1 MVDRLPN
8 SEFPDCLA
16 AVVDR
21 GTNLVMSLYRDKSLY
36 IWDISDFDKI
46 GKRRSYL
53 NHSACICA
61 IEVYPQGDG
70 LSLPK
75 GTFITGSSDN
85 TIKIWNLDPS
95 DKIQRNIYS
104 KEVINQIYTDMDFS
118 WLRPK
123 KGNARSENDNGVTAI
138 CISPNGELIAC
149 GDKSGNLRVY
159 DLLNET
165 QEMATIEAHDA
176 EILSLSYTS
185 TQCHWQYLASASRD
199 RLIHIFDINDEFN
212 LVQTIADHSA
222 IVTSVKFVEKPG
234 DAGLYMLSCS
244 ADKSVRFRS
253 GVKCGNAMQFNTFQ
267 HVQTN
272 SKFNDM
278 EIPQSRSTVI
288 TGCQD
293 RQIRSYDIATGKQLL
308 SYKSGEEKDSGMIV
322 NVAID
327 PSGSYLAAAG
337 SDKCIF
343 IHDALTG
350 DRLASLSG
358 HSEMIT
364 GLVFTN
370 DCKRLL
376 SISGDGCI
384 FVWRISNDVVRNM
397 ASKARE
403 KGFEP
408 ELTAD
413 TPVANRR
420 PDRKDEILEDPGS
433 PLSSLQ
439 PSPSFRARKTW
450 SLPQGEDK
458 PSVLQKLESMP
469 LSDVTP
475 TGEGYITPL
484 QPRQAPD
491 GGEKE
496 EEGEGEDEDEEEGE
510 KGEEETIYPPSKK
523 VSPKSINKRRSQFF
537 DVNITP
543 IKVKSTHSSGSEDP
557 PVEEDEP
564 EDEEIQEEDGTP
576 DEEVTC
582 DSFLKHKFSE
592 INDSSL
598 DLTLEESQLS
608 PNSRLRH
615 SMSRRVR
622 SRSPNTMMN
631 GGSTSTTPA
640 QH

>member
-1 MVDRLPN
+1 
-8 SEFPDCLA
+8 
-16 AVVDR
+16 
-21 GTNLVMSLYRDKSLY
+21 
-36 IWDISDFDKI
+36 
-46 GKRRSYL
+46 
-53 NHSACICA
+53 
-61 IEVYPQGDG
+61 
-70 LSLPK
+70 
-75 GTFITGSSDN
+75 
-85 TIKIWNLDPS
+85 
-95 DKIQRNIYS
+95 
-104 KEVINQIYTDMDFS
+104 
-118 WLRPK
+118 
-123 KGNARSENDNGVTAI
+123 
-138 CISPNGELIAC
+138 
-149 GDKSGNLRVY
+149 
-159 DLLNET
+159 
-165 QEMATIEAHDA
+165 
-176 EILSLSYTS
+176 
-185 TQCHWQYLASASRD
+185 
-199 RLIHIFDINDEFN
+199 
-212 LVQTIADHSA
+212 
-222 IVTSVKFVEKPG
+222 
-234 DAGLYMLSCS
+234 
-244 ADKSVRFRS
+244 
-253 GVKCGNAMQFNTFQ
+253 
-267 HVQTN
+267 
-272 SKFNDM
+272 
-278 EIPQSRSTVI
+278 
-288 TGCQD
+288 
-293 RQIRSYDIATGKQLL
+293 
-308 SYKSGEEKDSGMIV
+308 
-322 NVAID
+322 
-327 PSGSYLAAAG
+327 
-337 SDKCIF
+337 
-343 IHDALTG
+343 
-350 DRLASLSG
+350 
-358 HSEMIT
+358 
-364 GLVFTN
+364 
-370 DCKRLL
+370 
-376 SISGDGCI
+376 
-384 FVWRISNDVVRNM
+384 M

-475 TGEGYITPL
+475 TGDGYITPL

-496 EEGEGEDEDEEEGE
+496 EEGEGEEEEEEEGE

-564 EDEEIQEEDGTP
+564 EEEEIQEEDGTP

-598 DLTLEESQLS
+598 DLTLVRLRELYSVSTPEQSDRDDTYRMEESPSPTNRSFRNTVGQQVRNSLRLFFSLQEESQLS

-631 GGSTSTTPA
+631 GG
-640 QH
+640 